1 MPEGPISFARTFGGG
16 SGNLPGA
23 TGASAPAAQRDPAT
37 IWLNVGYPVDVP
49 GKDEAGNDVVNQIF
63 VSLPVGIPVDTM
75 KHIDISRIRNKQM
88 LDLAVARNKLFD
100 DLMAAGKTLEPGQG
114 ELVSGL
120 SIQLRRVSE
129 ASTEADS
136 SGSENV
142 FLAASPVA
150 VG

>member
-1 MPEGPISFARTFGGG
+1 MSNGPISFARTFGGA

-23 TGASAPAAQRDPAT
+23 GAAAPAVQRDPAT
-37 IWLNVGYPVDVP
+37 IWLNVGYPVQVA
-49 GKDEAGNDVVNQIF
+49 GQDEEGNATTETIF

-75 KHIDISRIRNKQM
+75 KHIDISRIRNKRM

-100 DLMAAGKTLEPGQG
+100 DVLAAGKTLDAGQG
-114 ELVSGL
+114 ELVQGL
-120 SIQLRRVSE
+120 AIQLRRVSE

-142 FLAASPVA
+142 FLSASPLA